1 MSHFNSCPDNLS
13 TVIFLFMVIIAFH
26 FPYILDIDQ
35 ELIFLCISK
44 LYFIFWNFFLQ
55 KYLLC
60 NCCIILLSLMGFQK
74 NLQIWI
80 YILLVGY
87 SLSHLLDH

>member
-44 LYFIFWNFFLQ
+44 LYFIF
-55 KYLLC
+55 
-60 NCCIILLSLMGFQK
+60 
-74 NLQIWI
+74 
-80 YILLVGY
+80 
-87 SLSHLLDH
+87 